1 MGSNG
6 VLIGMG
12 SVEIGILI
20 SVYGD
25 QVLIAW
31 VSFQWGFDQAG
42 SDVP

>member
-25 QVLIAW
+25 RVLIAG
-31 VSFQWGFDQAG
+31 VSFQWGFDRVG